1 MDPWRAE
8 LKHKGR
14 KGKYSLLLYLTLAI
28 LTTLQCHFLFHLYG
42 RDTIKK
48 IWNMSG
54 NNPKNEI
61 QTLSLVLALF
71 ILEADLCVM
80 LCADGELWQEHL
92 PSSGVVHAGG
102 GGGR

>member
-1 MDPWRAE
+1 
-8 LKHKGR
+8 
-14 KGKYSLLLYLTLAI
+14 
-28 LTTLQCHFLFHLYG
+28 
-42 RDTIKK
+42 
-48 IWNMSG
+48 MSG